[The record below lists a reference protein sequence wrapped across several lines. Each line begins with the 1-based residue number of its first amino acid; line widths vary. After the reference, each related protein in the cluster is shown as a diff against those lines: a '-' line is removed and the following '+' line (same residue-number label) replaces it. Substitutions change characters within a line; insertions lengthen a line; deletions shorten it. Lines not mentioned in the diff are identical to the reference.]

1 MNMRRS
7 DREVTNTDE
16 KLEIISRCKVCR
28 LAMIDETVDPVEPY
42 MVPLN
47 FGYEHSEGL
56 LFLYFHGALEGR
68 KINVLKDNSRNCRGV
83 CFEVDGA
90 HQLIQS
96 PQDCNYSFAY
106 ESVIG
111 KGTVEFVEDSAGKA
125 RGLKILMRHQTGEDR
140 EFTFD
145 DGALSKTAVFRLR
158 VGEWSAKRH
167 EVPSAS

>member
-1 MNMRRS
+1 MKMRRA
-7 DREVTNTDE
+7 DREVAGIDE
-16 KLEIISRCKVCR
+16 KLEIISRYKVCR
-28 LAMIDETVDPVEPY
+28 LGMIDKTVEPNEPY
-42 MVPLN
+42 IVPLN
-47 FGYEHSEGL
+47 FGYEFQGGVL
-56 LFLYFHGALEGR
+56 VLYFHGALEGR
-68 KINVLKDNSRNCRGV
+68 KFSLLKSSAALSVG
-83 CFEVDGA
+83 FEMDGE
-90 HQLIQS
+90 HKLIAG

-145 DGALSKTAVFRLR
+145 EGALSKTAVFRLR
-158 VGEWSAKRH
+158 VQEWSAKRH